1 MRRRDMTRPGPAA
14 KDSSDNKQ
22 RLSEIISF
30 PPLWVA
36 AMCLLAA
43 VAAADV
49 ATADSGGVH
58 HAQNNSTMC

>member
-1 MRRRDMTRPGPAA
+1 MTRPGPAA

-30 PPLWVA
+30 PPLSVT

-43 VAAADV
+43 VAAVDV